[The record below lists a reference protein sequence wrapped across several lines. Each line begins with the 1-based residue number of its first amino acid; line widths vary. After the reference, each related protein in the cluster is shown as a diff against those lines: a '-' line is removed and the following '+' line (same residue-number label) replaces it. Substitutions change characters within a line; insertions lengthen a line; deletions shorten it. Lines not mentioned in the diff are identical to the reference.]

1 MNTFE
6 ELLERLSSK
15 TRIRQLFKDTENSEL
30 EKILYRMKGV
40 LLEKQKERDLEE
52 KQRQAKNDSIE
63 VIKRIMVDSGV
74 SMGDLNLVGDS
85 LSEKGR
91 RSIQKYIFEY
101 QTANGDTV
109 TWQGATTGRLP
120 QEFQFYLE
128 RTGKKRMDCVIENA
142 DDI

>member
-15 TRIRQLFKDTENSEL
+15 TRIRQLFKDTQNPEL
-30 EKILYRMKGV
+30 EKILSRMKDV
-40 LLEKQKERDLEE
+40 LSEKQKERDLEE

-63 VIKRIMVDSGV
+63 AIKQIMADSGV
-74 SMGDLNLVGDS
+74 SMGDLNLGDN
-85 LSEKGR
+85 LSDKR
-91 RSIQKYIFEY
+91 RRKIQKYTFEY
-101 QTANGDTV
+101 QTTSGDTT

-128 RTGKKRMDCVIENA
+128 RTGKKRMDCVIEST